1 LDKRTARQCIKEKR
15 KEEERREEKIQ
26 VAERMMRC
34 IVTFP
39 SLFLSL
45 LFSPALT
52 PSAYAGK

>member
-1 LDKRTARQCIKEKR
+1 MHSAAVHER
-15 KEEERREEKIQ
+15 EEERRGEKRREEKIQ